1 MRIRQPKDSPIYLD
15 TIHSFL
21 ALFRYLRHY
30 SRDIHDSGRSGREL
44 STLRYLQDNGPTTMG
59 QLSAF
64 LYISESSTTELVAK
78 LEQESLATRKRSAND
93 NRVVE
98 VALTEQGRRLAAS
111 TALGGIPLLRE
122 RLRTLPRE
130 ELEQILD
137 AFRRLNRLLGVQEE
151 K

>member
-21 ALFRYLRHY
+21 TLFRYLRHY
-30 SRDIHDSGRSGREL
+30 SRDVHDSGRSGREL

-98 VALTEQGRRLAAS
+98 VDLTEQGRRLAAS

>member
-98 VALTEQGRRLAAS
+98 VDLTEQGRRLAAS

>member
-98 VALTEQGRRLAAS
+98 VDLTEQGRRLAAS

-137 AFRRLNRLLGVQEE
+137 AFRKLNRLLGVQEE